1 VQRFIRIIAAGG
13 TAALVAAGLLA
24 TPIAA
29 SAATSTAARPAATTP
44 AAARLPLSARQ
55 LLADRQLHS
64 RAAGLTGTVTG
75 LALAPDGEALAG
87 ICVSAYGTPGERFG
101 VTSAAGRYFIRGLR
115 PGSYDLRYASCG
127 GGAYTPQWY
136 GGGTARASARPVII
150 TRAAP
155 QALAPVTL
163 RTPAESSPARDDL
176 NVSTPVTTA
185 RSLAT
190 AVGLPAAAATT
201 VRALTVTS
209 RGGRIAGTVTAPG
222 GKPLKGI
229 CVEAELDSQS
239 ALNFTAT
246 ITGKGGRYRTRRV
259 PAGRY
264 LVGFFPGCGN
274 RGNWLPQ
281 LYKDTVTKPTFVRV
295 RAGKTTTGINAT
307 MKLGGEISGT
317 ITTSARR
324 DLRGIC
330 VDPIPTSLLSDVS
343 NGGGFLLIGVGG
355 PGGSPANY
363 HVHSVPAGR
372 YKMLFTPCSSP
383 SPYATTWWHGA
394 QSVTAAR
401 VLRVRPA
408 QLVTGVNEAMPV
420 GGVIT
425 GTVTDASAAPVKG
438 ICVSASLTQGA
449 DANIAIF
456 ADGPP
461 IATNAAGDYT
471 IEGLSAGSYQVQ
483 FSTGCNNNG
492 DYLDA
497 TSATLAVRLGRTY
510 PGIDTVLEPGAT
522 IAGTVRSAA
531 TGKPVA
537 GICVVVWGGPDA
549 SSPYYYPGASLATR
563 ADGTYLVN
571 NQVPPGTY
579 YVGFSGGCG
588 NKGSY
593 AEAGYDSPNP
603 NAPQPI
609 VIATAGQA
617 VTGIDAAITRG
628 SVISGIITGSIGKRL
643 SGICVSAYANG
654 LDMGDATTAGGRY
667 QVTNLPPG
675 QYQVGFGPGCGSKQQ
690 NNANRDLAEAY
701 FAPSGLPGGPAFV
714 SAAVGTTYAING
726 VDPEG
731 GAIAGRVRT
740 ASGRAVQTSCLYLTG
755 VSGDA
760 IADSGEGVTF
770 GSSYKFTG
778 LLPGS
783 YIVTFVP
790 SCAGSSDE
798 NQWYKDRPSPA
809 GATRVRITAG
819 HTTSGIS
826 STLIDG
832 GSLAGTVTSGGKPVF
847 GMCVFAQ
854 STSQYLDSGSA
865 VTTRAG
871 YYLIRGLNSGR
882 YEVEFA
888 PCNGTSPLAGLLLG
902 RTVQVTAPRRTSG
915 VNAAAQ
921 LGGSISG
928 QVLGNSPAVAQ
939 PGLCVDALSAND
951 EIGASAITEQDGT
964 FSITN
969 LPAGKYFVYYNDI
982 SCAETPTDLAS
993 QWYPA
998 AATEQ
1003 SGTEVAVTA
1012 GKATSLPSVTLAP
1025 DGGIAGVVT
1034 GAGHAPLSGACVIAT
1049 PTAAGSLPIYGVTR
1063 GSGGYSILGL
1073 QPGRYDVEFSS
1084 GCGISGY
1091 LPQWWDKQNSPGRV
1105 NQVTVTAGATTR
1117 NISAT
1122 LHK

>member
-1 VQRFIRIIAAGG
+1 MQRFIRIIAAGG

-29 SAATSTAARPAATTP
+29 SAATSAAAGQAATAPAAK
-44 AAARLPLSARQ
+44 RLPLSARQ
-55 LLADRQLHS
+55 LLADRRLHS

-127 GGAYTPQWY
+127 GGDYTPRWY
-136 GGGTARASARPVII
+136 GGGGARATARAVII
-150 TRAAP
+150 TRSAP
-155 QALAPVTL
+155 QAVAPVTM

-176 NVSTPVTTA
+176 NVSTPAAAA

-190 AVGLPAAAATT
+190 AVGLPAAAAAT
-201 VRALTVTS
+201 VRALTVAA
-209 RGGRIAGTVTAPG
+209 RGGRISGNVTAPG

-246 ITGKGGRYRTRRV
+246 ITGKGGRYRTQRV

-281 LYKDTVTKPTFVRV
+281 LYKDTLTKPAFVRV
-295 RAGKTTTGINAT
+295 RAGKTTAGIDAT
-307 MKLGGEISGT
+307 LKLGGEISGT
-317 ITTSARR
+317 ITTSSGR

-330 VDPIPTSLLSDVS
+330 VAPIPTSLLSGLS
-343 NGGGFLLIGVGG
+343 NGGGFLAIGIGG
-355 PGGSPANY
+355 PGGSPATY

-372 YKMLFTPCSSP
+372 YKILFTPCAAP
-383 SPYATTWWHGA
+383 SPYAATWWHGA
-394 QSVTAAR
+394 QSVKAAR
-401 VLRVRPA
+401 VLRVRSA
-408 QLVTGVNEAMPV
+408 QLVTGINEAMPV

-425 GTVTDASAAPVKG
+425 GKVTDDSAAPVKG
-438 ICVSASLTQGA
+438 ICVSANLTQGP
-449 DANIAIF
+449 DANITVF
-456 ADGPP
+456 ATGPP
-461 IATNAAGDYT
+461 IATNSAGQYR

-492 DYLDA
+492 DYLTA
-497 TSATLAVRLGRTY
+497 TSATLVVKLGGTY

-522 IAGTVRSAA
+522 ISGTVRSAA

-537 GICVVVWGGPDA
+537 GICVFVWGGPDA
-549 SSPYYYPGASLATR
+549 SSPYYYDGDGLATR

-579 YVGFSGGCG
+579 YVAFSGGCG

-603 NAPQPI
+603 NAPQPVTI
-609 VIATAGQA
+609 TTAGQA

-628 SVISGIITGSIGKRL
+628 SAISGIIRGSTGKRL

-675 QYQVGFGPGCGSKQQ
+675 QYQVGFGPGCGSRQQ
-690 NNANRDLAEAY
+690 NAANRDLAEAY
-701 FAPSGLPGGPAFV
+701 FAPRGLLSGPAFV

-726 VDPEG
+726 VDPEA
-731 GAIAGRVRT
+731 GAIAGKLRT
-740 ASGRAVQTSCLYLTG
+740 ASGRAVQASCLYLTG
-755 VSGDA
+755 ISGPA
-760 IADSGEGVTF
+760 IADSGEGGAF
-770 GSSYKFTG
+770 GSTYKFAG
-778 LLPGS
+778 LLPGT
-783 YIVTFVP
+783 YTVTFAP
-790 SCAGSSDE
+790 SCAGGSYE

-826 STLIDG
+826 SALIDG

-865 VTTRAG
+865 VTTKAG
-871 YYLIRGLNSGR
+871 HYVIRGLNSGR

-915 VNAAAQ
+915 VNAVAQ

-928 QVLGNSPAVAQ
+928 QVMGNSPAVAQ
-939 PGLCVDALSAND
+939 PGLCIDALQ
-951 EIGASAITEQDGT
+951 ASGDLGSGAITEQDGT

-969 LPAGKYFVYYNDI
+969 LPAGKYFVYYNDV

-1003 SGTEVAVTA
+1003 SAAEVAVTA
-1012 GKATSLPSVTLAP
+1012 GKDTSLPSVTLAP

-1034 GAGHAPLSGACVIAT
+1034 GDGHAPLSGACVIAT

-1063 GSGGYSILGL
+1063 GSGGYLILGL

-1105 NQVTVTAGATTR
+1105 SQVLVTSGATTGS
-1117 NISAT
+1117 ISAT